1 LGQRKQARGLNGAG
15 KRRRLGVEWSSALE
29 KDRLQKPASGAGQE
43 KEGASMA
50 RPAVLTVADTIARS
64 FVRAVETRGDR
75 PAIREKKFGIW
86 QPTSWREWLQLSK
99 EIAYGLHATGFRPG
113 DVASIIANAVPEWVF
128 ADMGILCAGGVSSG
142 IYPTD
147 SSVQVEYLIN
157 DSATKVVFAEDEEQ
171 LDKVLSCRSRCP
183 TLRSIVVFDMEGLSG
198 FSDPMVMSLAEFMAL
213 GSNHMVG
220 GETLWDEMIA
230 SRGADDLAILVYTSG
245 TTGPPKGVMHSN
257 RGVTHQMRHANDLFP
272 STDAEERLVFLP
284 LCHVAERIG
293 GYYISLALGSIMNFA
308 ESPET
313 VPDNL
318 REVQPTAFL
327 AVPRIWEKFYS
338 GITIALK
345 DATPFQNWM
354 YRRALAVGYRLTE
367 CRLEGVSPSVSLR
380 LANRAA
386 YWLVFRNIRRMLGLD
401 RCRLAFTGAA
411 PIAPDLIRWYLAL
424 GLDMREVYGQTE
436 NCGVATLMPAD
447 CIKLGSVGKAVPWGE
462 VAISPQGEILIRGEF
477 LFMGYLNQPEKTAET
492 IDARGWLRTGDV
504 GSIDNEGF
512 VKITDRMKDIIITSG
527 GKNITPSEIENQ
539 LKFSPY
545 ISDAVVIGDK
555 RPYLT
560 CLIMIDQENVEKF
573 AQDHDIPFTNYASLC
588 RAAEVQEL
596 IQREI
601 EAVNAN
607 FARVETI
614 KKFFLIER
622 QLTPEDE
629 ELTPTMKLKR
639 SFVNKRYAVEIDT
652 MYGERAVA

>member
-1 LGQRKQARGLNGAG
+1 
-15 KRRRLGVEWSSALE
+15 
-29 KDRLQKPASGAGQE
+29 
-43 KEGASMA
+43 MA
-50 RPAVLTVADTIARS
+50 KPAVLTVADTIAKS
-64 FVRAVETRGDR
+64 FLLAVETRGDR
-75 PAIREKKFGIW
+75 PAIREKEFGVW
-86 QPTSWREWLQLSK
+86 RSNSWRQWLQISK
-99 EIAYGLHATGFRPG
+99 DIAYGLHASGFRSG
-113 DVASIIANAVPEWVF
+113 DVASIIANAVPEWVY

-147 SSVQVEYLIN
+147 SIVQVEYLIN
-157 DSATKVVFAEDEEQ
+157 DSRTKVIFAEDEEQ
-171 LDKVLSCRSRCP
+171 LDKILSCRARCP
-183 TLRSIVVFDMEGLSG
+183 TLEKIVVFDMEGLSS
-198 FSDPMVMSLAEFMAL
+198 FTDPMVMSLAAFMAL
-213 GSNHMVG
+213 GSNHSNG
-220 GETLWDEMIA
+220 REALWNKMTA

-245 TTGPPKGVMHSN
+245 TTGPPKGAMHSN
-257 RGVTHQMRHANDLFP
+257 RSVTHQMRHANDLFP
-272 STDAEERLVFLP
+272 STDNEERLVFLP

-293 GYYISLALGSIMNFA
+293 GYYISLALGSVMNFA

-345 DATPFQNWM
+345 DATPFENWM
-354 YRRALAVGYRLTE
+354 YRHALAAGYRLTD
-367 CRLEGVSPSVSLR
+367 CKLEGGTPSLSLR
-380 LANRAA
+380 LANRVA

-401 RCRLAFTGAA
+401 RCRVAFTGAA

-424 GLDMREVYGQTE
+424 GIDMREVYGQTE
-436 NCGVATLMPAD
+436 NCGVATLMPSD
-447 CIKLGSVGKAVPWGE
+447 HIKLGSVGKAAPWGE
-462 VAISPQGEILIRGEF
+462 VAISPQGEILIKGDY
-477 LFMGYLNQPEKTAET
+477 LFMGYLNQPERTAET
-492 IDARGWLRTGDV
+492 IDPKGWLHTGDV

-545 ISDAVVIGDK
+545 ISDTVVIGDK
-555 RPYLT
+555 RAYLT
-560 CLIMIDQENVEKF
+560 CLVMIDQENVEKF

-588 RAAEVQEL
+588 RAAEIQDL

-601 EAVNAN
+601 EIVNVN

-639 SFVNKRYAVEIDT
+639 NFVNKRYATEIDA
-652 MYGERAVA
+652 MYADRAVA

>member
-1 LGQRKQARGLNGAG
+1 VN
-15 KRRRLGVEWSSALE
+15 
-29 KDRLQKPASGAGQE
+29 
-43 KEGASMA
+43 
-50 RPAVLTVADTIARS
+50 
-64 FVRAVETRGDR
+64 
-75 PAIREKKFGIW
+75 
-86 QPTSWREWLQLSK
+86 
-99 EIAYGLHATGFRPG
+99 
-113 DVASIIANAVPEWVF
+113 
-128 ADMGILCAGGVSSG
+128 
-142 IYPTD
+142 D
-147 SSVQVEYLIN
+147 SS
-157 DSATKVVFAEDEEQ
+157 TKVIFAEDEEQ
-171 LDKVLSCRSRCP
+171 LDKILSCRARCP
-183 TLRSIVVFDMEGLSG
+183 TLQKIVVFDMEGLTG
-198 FSDPMVMSLAEFMAL
+198 FIDPMVMSLAEFMAL
-213 GSNHMVG
+213 GSNHINDHAA
-220 GETLWDEMIA
+220 LWDEMIA
-230 SRGADDLAILVYTSG
+230 SRSAADLAILVYTSG
-245 TTGPPKGVMHSN
+245 TTGPPKGAMHSN
-257 RGVTHQMRHANDLFP
+257 RSVTHQMRHANDLFP
-272 STDAEERLVFLP
+272 SSDAEERLIFLP

-293 GYYISLALGSIMNFA
+293 GYYISLALGSVMNFA

-327 AVPRIWEKFYS
+327 AVPRVWEKFYS
-338 GITIALK
+338 GVTIALK
-345 DATPFQNWM
+345 DATPLQNWM
-354 YRRALAVGYRLTE
+354 YRQALGLGYQLTE
-367 CRLEGVSPSVSLR
+367 YKLQGDTAPLPLR
-380 LANRAA
+380 LANQAA

-424 GLDMREVYGQTE
+424 GIDMREVYGQTE
-436 NCGVATLMPAD
+436 NCGVATVMPPD
-447 CIKLGSVGKAVPWGE
+447 RIKLGSVGKAAPWGE
-462 VAISPQGEILIRGEF
+462 VKVSPEGEILIKGDF

-492 IDARGWLRTGDV
+492 IDAKGWLHTGDV

-545 ISDAVVIGDK
+545 ISDTVVIGDK
-555 RPYLT
+555 RPFLT
-560 CLIMIDQENVEKF
+560 CLVMIDQENVEKY

-588 RAAEVQEL
+588 RAPEIQDL

-601 EAVNAN
+601 EAVNVN

-639 SFVNKRYAVEIDT
+639 SFVNKRYAVEINA

>member
-1 LGQRKQARGLNGAG
+1 MAG
-15 KRRRLGVEWSSALE
+15 
-29 KDRLQKPASGAGQE
+29 
-43 KEGASMA
+43 
-50 RPAVLTVADTIARS
+50 PAVLTVADTIARS
-64 FVRAVETRGDR
+64 FLLAAEKRGDR

-86 QPTSWREWLQLSK
+86 QPTSWRQWLQISK
-99 EIAYGLHATGFRPG
+99 DIAYALHASGFRPG
-113 DVASIIANAVPEWVF
+113 DVASIIANAVPEWVH

-147 SSVQVEYLIN
+147 SSAQVEYLIN
-157 DSATKVVFAEDEEQ
+157 DSATRVIFAEDEEQ
-171 LDKVLSCRSRCP
+171 LDKILSCRANCP
-183 TLRSIVVFDMEGLSG
+183 TLQKIIVFDMEGLSA
-198 FSDPMVMSLAEFMAL
+198 FSDPMVLSLAEFTAL
-213 GSNHMVG
+213 GRNAGQGDAALWEAMVG
-220 GETLWDEMIA
+220 
-230 SRGADDLAILVYTSG
+230 SRSADDLAILVYTSG
-245 TTGPPKGVMHSN
+245 TTGPPKGAMHSN
-257 RGVTHQMRHANDLFP
+257 RSVTHQMRHANDLFP

-284 LCHVAERIG
+284 LCHVAERVG
-293 GYYISLALGSIMNFA
+293 GYYISLALGSVMNFA

-345 DATPFQNWM
+345 DATPLQNWM
-354 YRRALAVGYRLTE
+354 YRQALAVGHRMTE
-367 CRLEGVSPSVSLR
+367 SRLEGQIPPLSLR
-380 LANRAA
+380 LANQAA

-436 NCGVATLMPAD
+436 NCGVATVMPSD
-447 CIKLGSVGKAVPWGE
+447 RIKLGSVGKAAPWGE
-462 VAISPQGEILIRGEF
+462 VAISPQGEILIKGDF

-492 IDARGWLRTGDV
+492 IDAKGWLHTGDV

-545 ISDAVVIGDK
+545 VSDAVVIGDQ

-560 CLIMIDQENVEKF
+560 CLVMIDQENVEKF

-588 RAAEVQEL
+588 RAAEIQDL

-639 SFVNKRYAVEIDT
+639 SFVNKRYATEINA

>member
-1 LGQRKQARGLNGAG
+1 
-15 KRRRLGVEWSSALE
+15 
-29 KDRLQKPASGAGQE
+29 
-43 KEGASMA
+43 MA
-50 RPAVLTVADTIARS
+50 RPAVLTVADTIAKS
-64 FVRAVETRGDR
+64 FLLAAETRGDK

-86 QPTSWREWLQLSK
+86 QPTSWRQWQQISK
-99 EIAYGLHATGFRPG
+99 EIAYALHAIGFRPG
-113 DVASIIANAVPEWVF
+113 DVASIIANAVPEWVY

-147 SSVQVEYLIN
+147 SAVQVEYLVN
-157 DSATKVVFAEDEEQ
+157 DSSTKVIFAEDEEQ
-171 LDKVLSCRSRCP
+171 LDKILSCRARCP
-183 TLRSIVVFDMEGLSG
+183 TLQKIVVFDMEGLTG
-198 FSDPMVMSLAEFMAL
+198 FIDPMVMSLAEFMAL
-213 GSNHMVG
+213 GSNHINDHAA
-220 GETLWDEMIA
+220 LWDEMIA
-230 SRGADDLAILVYTSG
+230 SRSAADLAILVYTSG
-245 TTGPPKGVMHSN
+245 TTGPPKGAMHSN
-257 RGVTHQMRHANDLFP
+257 RSVTHQMRHANDLFP
-272 STDAEERLVFLP
+272 SSDAEERLIFLP

-293 GYYISLALGSIMNFA
+293 GYYISLALGSVMNFA

-327 AVPRIWEKFYS
+327 AVPRVWEKFYS
-338 GITIALK
+338 GVTIALK
-345 DATPFQNWM
+345 DATPLQNWM
-354 YRRALAVGYRLTE
+354 YRQALGLGYQLTE
-367 CRLEGVSPSVSLR
+367 YKLQGDTAPLPLR
-380 LANRAA
+380 LANQAA

-424 GLDMREVYGQTE
+424 GIDMREVYGQTE
-436 NCGVATLMPAD
+436 NCGVATVMPPD
-447 CIKLGSVGKAVPWGE
+447 RIKLGSVGKAAPWGE
-462 VAISPQGEILIRGEF
+462 VKVSPEGEILIKGDF

-492 IDARGWLRTGDV
+492 IDAKGWLHTGDV

-545 ISDAVVIGDK
+545 ISDTVVIGDK
-555 RPYLT
+555 RPFLT
-560 CLIMIDQENVEKF
+560 CLVMIDQENVEKY

-588 RAAEVQEL
+588 RAPEIQDL

-601 EAVNAN
+601 EAVNVN

-639 SFVNKRYAVEIDT
+639 SFVNKRYAVEINA

>member
-1 LGQRKQARGLNGAG
+1 
-15 KRRRLGVEWSSALE
+15 
-29 KDRLQKPASGAGQE
+29 
-43 KEGASMA
+43 MA
-50 RPAVLTVADTIARS
+50 RPAVLTVADTIAKS
-64 FVRAVETRGDR
+64 FLKSVETRGDK

-86 QPTSWREWLQLSK
+86 QPTSWRGWLQISK
-99 EIAYGLHATGFRPG
+99 DIAFGLHASGFRPG
-113 DVASIIANAVPEWVF
+113 DVASIIANAVPEWVY

-157 DSATKVVFAEDEEQ
+157 DSSTKVIFAEDEEQ
-171 LDKVLSCRSRCP
+171 LDKILSCRSRCP
-183 TLRSIVVFDMEGLSG
+183 TLQKIVVFDMEGLSG
-198 FSDPMVMSLAEFMAL
+198 FNDPMVLSLAEFMAL
-213 GSNHMVG
+213 GRNHEQG
-220 GETLWDEMIA
+220 NQALWDEMIESRSA
-230 SRGADDLAILVYTSG
+230 SDLAILVYTSG
-245 TTGPPKGVMHSN
+245 TTGPPKGAMHSN
-257 RGVTHQMRHANDLFP
+257 RSVTHQMRHANDLFP
-272 STDAEERLVFLP
+272 STDNEERLVFLP

-293 GYYISLALGSIMNFA
+293 GYYVSLALGSVMNFA

-327 AVPRIWEKFYS
+327 AVPRVWEKFYS

-345 DATPFQNWM
+345 DATALQNWM
-354 YRRALAVGYRLTE
+354 YRNALAIGNRVTE
-367 CRLEGVSPSVSLR
+367 YKLQGDTPPLLLR

-386 YWLVFRNIRRMLGLD
+386 YYLVFRNIRRMLGLD

-424 GLDMREVYGQTE
+424 GIDMREVYGQTE
-436 NCGVATLMPAD
+436 NCGVATVMPPER
-447 CIKLGSVGKAVPWGE
+447 IKLGSVGKAAPWGE
-462 VAISPQGEILIRGEF
+462 VAISPQGEILIRGDF

-492 IDARGWLRTGDV
+492 IDAKGWLHTGDV

-545 ISDAVVIGDK
+545 VSDAVVIGDK

-560 CLIMIDQENVEKF
+560 CLLMIDQENVEKF

-588 RAAEVQEL
+588 RAPEIQDL

-601 EAVNAN
+601 EAVNVN

-614 KKFFLIER
+614 KKFYLIER

-639 SFVNKRYAVEIDT
+639 SFVNKRYAAEINA

>member
-1 LGQRKQARGLNGAG
+1 
-15 KRRRLGVEWSSALE
+15 
-29 KDRLQKPASGAGQE
+29 
-43 KEGASMA
+43 MA
-50 RPAVLTVADTIARS
+50 RPAVLTVADTIAKS
-64 FVRAVETRGDR
+64 FLKSVETRGDR

-86 QPTSWREWLQLSK
+86 QPTSWREWLQISK
-99 EIAYGLHATGFRPG
+99 DIAFGLHASGFRPG
-113 DVASIIANAVPEWVF
+113 DVASIIANAVPEWVY

-147 SSVQVEYLIN
+147 SSSQVEYLIN
-157 DSATKVVFAEDEEQ
+157 DSSTKVIFAEDEEQ
-171 LDKVLSCRSRCP
+171 LDKILSCRSRCP
-183 TLRSIVVFDMEGLSG
+183 TLQKIVVFDMEGLSG
-198 FSDPMVMSLAEFMAL
+198 FIDPMVLSLAEFMAL
-213 GSNHMVG
+213 GRNH
-220 GETLWDEMIA
+220 EQDNEALWDEMVGSRSA
-230 SRGADDLAILVYTSG
+230 SDLAILVYTSG
-245 TTGPPKGVMHSN
+245 TTGPPKGAMHSN
-257 RGVTHQMRHANDLFP
+257 RSVTHQMRHANDLFP
-272 STDAEERLVFLP
+272 SSDNEERLVFLP

-293 GYYISLALGSIMNFA
+293 GYYVSLALGSVMNFA

-327 AVPRIWEKFYS
+327 AVPRVWEKFYS

-345 DATPFQNWM
+345 DATAFQNWM
-354 YRRALAVGYRLTE
+354 YRNALAIGNRVTE
-367 CRLEGVSPSVSLR
+367 YKLQGDAPPLSLR
-380 LANRAA
+380 LANSAA
-386 YWLVFRNIRRMLGLD
+386 YYLVFRNIRRMLGLD

-424 GLDMREVYGQTE
+424 GIDMREVYGQTE
-436 NCGVATLMPAD
+436 NCGVATVMPPD
-447 CIKLGSVGKAVPWGE
+447 RIKLGSVGKAAPWGE
-462 VAISPQGEILIRGEF
+462 VAISPQGEILIRGDF

-492 IDARGWLRTGDV
+492 IDAKGWLHTGDV

-512 VKITDRMKDIIITSG
+512 VRITDRMKDIIITSG

-545 ISDAVVIGDK
+545 VSDAVVIGDK

-560 CLIMIDQENVEKF
+560 CLVMIDQENVEKF

-588 RAAEVQEL
+588 RAQEIQDL

-601 EAVNAN
+601 EAVNVN

-614 KKFFLIER
+614 KKFYLIER

-639 SFVNKRYAVEIDT
+639 SFVNKRYAAEINA

>member
-1 LGQRKQARGLNGAG
+1 
-15 KRRRLGVEWSSALE
+15 
-29 KDRLQKPASGAGQE
+29 
-43 KEGASMA
+43 MA
-50 RPAVLTVADTIARS
+50 RPAVLTVADTIAKS
-64 FVRAVETRGDR
+64 FLKSVETRGDR

-86 QPTSWREWLQLSK
+86 QPTSWRAWLQISRD
-99 EIAYGLHATGFRPG
+99 IAFGLHASGFRPG
-113 DVASIIANAVPEWVF
+113 DVASIIANAVPEWVY
-128 ADMGILCAGGVSSG
+128 ADMGVLCAGGVSSG

-157 DSATKVVFAEDEEQ
+157 DSSTKVIFAEDEEQ
-171 LDKVLSCRSRCP
+171 LDKILSCRSRCP
-183 TLRSIVVFDMEGLSG
+183 TLQKIVVFDMEGLSG
-198 FSDPMVMSLAEFMAL
+198 FTDPMVLSLAEFMAL
-213 GSNHMVG
+213 GRNHAQG
-220 GETLWDEMIA
+220 KDALWDEMIGSRSA
-230 SRGADDLAILVYTSG
+230 SDLAILVYTSG
-245 TTGPPKGVMHSN
+245 TTGPPKGAMHSN
-257 RGVTHQMRHANDLFP
+257 RSVTHQMRHANDLFP
-272 STDAEERLVFLP
+272 STDNEERLVFLP

-293 GYYISLALGSIMNFA
+293 GYYVSLALGSVMNFA

-327 AVPRIWEKFYS
+327 AVPRVWEKFYS

-345 DATPFQNWM
+345 DATAFQNWM
-354 YRRALAVGYRLTE
+354 YRNALAIGNRVTEYRLQGDTPP
-367 CRLEGVSPSVSLR
+367 LPLR
-380 LANRAA
+380 LANSAA
-386 YWLVFRNIRRMLGLD
+386 YYLVFRNIRRMLGLD

-411 PIAPDLIRWYLAL
+411 PIAPDLIRWYLSL
-424 GLDMREVYGQTE
+424 GIDMREVYGQTE
-436 NCGVATLMPAD
+436 NCGVATVMPPER
-447 CIKLGSVGKAVPWGE
+447 IKLGSVGKAAPWGE
-462 VAISPQGEILIRGEF
+462 VAISPQGEILIRGDF

-492 IDARGWLRTGDV
+492 IDAKGWLHTGDV

-512 VKITDRMKDIIITSG
+512 VKITDRMKDIIITAG

-545 ISDAVVIGDK
+545 VSDAVVIGDK

-560 CLIMIDQENVEKF
+560 CLVMIDQENVEKF

-588 RAAEVQEL
+588 RAPEIQDL

-601 EAVNAN
+601 EAVNVN

-614 KKFFLIER
+614 KKFYLIDR

-639 SFVNKRYAVEIDT
+639 SFVNKRYAAEINA

>member
-1 LGQRKQARGLNGAG
+1 
-15 KRRRLGVEWSSALE
+15 
-29 KDRLQKPASGAGQE
+29 
-43 KEGASMA
+43 MA
-50 RPAVLTVADTIARS
+50 RPAVLTVADTIAKS
-64 FVRAVETRGDR
+64 FLLAAETRGDE
-75 PAIREKKFGIW
+75 PAIREKTFGIW
-86 QPTSWREWLQLSK
+86 QPTSWRQWLQISK
-99 EIAYGLHATGFRPG
+99 DIAYGLHAIDFRPG
-113 DVASIIANAVPEWVF
+113 DTASIIANAVPEWVF
-128 ADMGILCAGGVSSG
+128 ADMGILCAGGISSG

-147 SSVQVEYLIN
+147 SAAQVEYLVN
-157 DSATKVVFAEDEEQ
+157 DSRTTVIFVEDEEQ
-171 LDKVLSCRSRCP
+171 LDKVLSCRARCP
-183 TLRSIVVFDMEGLSG
+183 TLRQVIVFDMEGLSG
-198 FSDPMVMSLAEFMAL
+198 FTDPMVMSLAEFLAM
-213 GSNHMVG
+213 GRNHIDG
-220 GETLWDEMIA
+220 RAALWDEMVA
-230 SRGADDLAILVYTSG
+230 SRGAGDLAILVYTSG
-245 TTGPPKGVMHSN
+245 TTGPPKGAMHSN
-257 RGVTHQMRHANDLFP
+257 RGVTHQMRHANDFFP
-272 STDAEERLVFLP
+272 STDREERLVFLP
-284 LCHVAERIG
+284 LCHVAERVG
-293 GYYISLALGSIMNFA
+293 GYYTSLALGSVMNFA

-338 GITIALK
+338 GVTIALK

-354 YRRALAVGYRLTE
+354 YRRAMAVGYRMTE
-367 CRLEGVSPSVSLR
+367 GRLDGETPSLALR

-401 RCRLAFTGAA
+401 RCRIAFTGAA

-424 GLDMREVYGQTE
+424 GIDMREVYGQTE
-436 NCGVATLMPAD
+436 NCGVATLMPSD
-447 CIKLGSVGKAVPWGE
+447 RIKLGSVGKAAPWGE
-462 VAISPQGEILIRGEF
+462 VRISPEGEILIKGDY

-492 IDARGWLRTGDV
+492 IDTKGWLHTGDV

-512 VKITDRMKDIIITSG
+512 VKVTDRMKDIIITSG

-545 ISDAVVIGDK
+545 ISDTVVIGDK

-560 CLIMIDQENVEKF
+560 CLVMIDQENVEKF

-588 RAAEVQEL
+588 RAVEVQDL

-639 SFVNKRYAVEIDT
+639 NFVNKRYAIEIEA
-652 MYGERAVA
+652 MYGRAAA